1 MGCLYYNKLFG
12 LAMCGHF
19 AVMLAVL
26 HDLEALRSI
35 FLVLGGLVIEILAD
49 RAFQVDKGFL

>member
-1 MGCLYYNKLFG
+1 MR
-12 LAMCGHF
+12 GHL

-26 HDLEALRSI
+26 HNLKTLRSI
-35 FLVLGGLVIEILAD
+35 LLVLGGLVIEIFAD

>member
-1 MGCLYYNKLFG
+1 
-12 LAMCGHF
+12 MCGHF